1 MPPKKKIPKGTVL
14 IVDRHERDQT
24 ARTVTVQPY
33 QRKHVP
39 RGPNKKPTKYIN
51 PRLQGGIH
59 PAMLDAAMCELSV
72 TAMASA
78 AELAVQRSD

>member
-39 RGPNKKPTKYIN
+39 RGPNKKPTKAD
-51 PRLQGGIH
+51 RALQER
-59 PAMLDAAMCELSV
+59 ADRMRAE
-72 TAMASA
+72 MAY
-78 AELAVQRSD
+78 EEYMRSLGM